1 MSETNTYLQ
10 YGASSTPPDSGVR
23 DVDDALRQEDVARQ
37 SERQRDAQSGQL
49 LRRIFAVP
57 ELLRSLGSGVLC
69 AAALVF
75 MVQNWGSA
83 DDVVRT
89 FYFLGFTATLAAAG
103 FFCGVRMRED
113 KGARTFLALAAA
125 MVPALFTVLG
135 ALLYSQFP
143 WLSGFA
149 EYPDYA
155 VITAPSA
162 LAAVSTTLVVV
173 AALVPITW
181 LSFLTLAR
189 PEVRRLSALYLL
201 ANAALLV
208 PTRHP
213 DVIGVLALSLFAALV
228 WIDRRVWHP
237 IAALRTREGHLVRA
251 MLAIPP
257 LVLIGRSLHLYAFSS
272 LFGAGLLG
280 VLAGVLFEAFPQ
292 LTASRD
298 LARAAQ
304 RAAALAAIGA
314 FACAADAA
322 VNALGLGQAA
332 VLPLTCIPA
341 AATLVFASLRAVD
354 DGIFHRR
361 LAALVAVG
369 GTGFNLVVHPGVG
382 ASFFS
387 LATGVAATA
396 YGWVAEQ
403 KVLLVAG
410 AAAVAWS
417 VLYHLHLALE
427 VVSVS
432 PWLSLAVVGVAT
444 VLAASL
450 LERHGHSLAHRVGA
464 FRDRV
469 AAWEA

>member
-1 MSETNTYLQ
+1 MSETNSYLQ
-10 YGASSTPPDSGVR
+10 YGPPTPSDSGVR
-23 DVDDALRQEDVARQ
+23 EVDEALRQEDVARR
-37 SERQRDAQSGQL
+37 SERSQEAQAGQL

-57 ELLRSLGSGVLC
+57 ELLRSLGAGVLC
-69 AAALVF
+69 SAALVF
-75 MVQNWGSA
+75 MVQNWGTA

-89 FYFLGFTATLAAAG
+89 FYFLGFTGSLAGAG
-103 FFCGVRMRED
+103 VFCGLRMRED

-149 EYPDYA
+149 EYPNYA
-155 VITAPSA
+155 VIMAPSA
-162 LAAVSTTLVVV
+162 AAAVATTV
-173 AALVPITW
+173 AVIVALVPITW

-189 PEVRRLSALYLL
+189 PEVPRLTALYLL
-201 ANAALLV
+201 ANATLLV

-213 DVIGVLALSLFAALV
+213 DVIGVLALTLFGALV
-228 WIDRRVWHP
+228 WIDRTVWHKV
-237 IAALRTREGHLVRA
+237 AAMRTREGHLVRA

-257 LVLIGRSLHLYAFSS
+257 LVLIGRSLHLYEFSS

-280 VLAGVLFEAFPQ
+280 VLAGLLFEAVPQ
-292 LTASRD
+292 LTSSRN
-298 LARAAQ
+298 LGRAAQ
-304 RAAALAAIGA
+304 RAAALAVIGA

-322 VNALGLGQAA
+322 VGAFGLGNAA
-332 VLPLTCIPA
+332 FLPLACLPA
-341 AATLVFASLRAVD
+341 AATLLFASLRAVD
-354 DGIFHRR
+354 DGAFHRR

-369 GTGFNLVVHPGVG
+369 GTGFNLVAHPGVG
-382 ASFFS
+382 SSFIC

-403 KVLLVAG
+403 RVLFIAG
-410 AAAVAWS
+410 AAAVGWS
-417 VLYHLHLALE
+417 VLYHLHMALE

-450 LERHGHSLAHRVGA
+450 LERHGRSLAQRVVLL
-464 FRDRV
+464 RDRV
-469 AAWEA
+469 AAWQA